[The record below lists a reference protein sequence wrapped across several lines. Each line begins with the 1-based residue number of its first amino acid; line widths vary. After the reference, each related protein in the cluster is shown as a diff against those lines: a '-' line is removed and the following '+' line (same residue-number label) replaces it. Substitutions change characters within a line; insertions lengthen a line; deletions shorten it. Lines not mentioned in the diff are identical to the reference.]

1 MKEREE
7 ILNKFILETLNHED
21 CKNLQIVTTQDIS
34 ILVKAFENCGVKHL
48 SIDPSFDYIKEPTDL
63 FIVMDDIELSES
75 QVGTIKNLLSQK
87 IIIFS
92 IPKDGIKESTMIKL
106 GFQVELEDSSN
117 KLLCFSYNLKTYN
130 NKRSWNNAEGW
141 ANPEN
146 FDKYRW

>member
-7 ILNKFILETLNHED
+7 ILNQFILETLNHED

-34 ILVKAFENCGVKHL
+34 KLVKAFENCGIEHL

-130 NKRSWNNAEGW
+130 NQRSWNNADGW